1 MENTSNF
8 DINDNFFSYKAG
20 YIELTRITRHIL
32 MSLTAILKSRPEHQ
46 PYQEALSHIGI
57 LFFELD
63 DCDSLPQIEQH
74 DKRLRV
80 YLEALNMLEA
90 ALDAPMSH
98 IPVTTKAL
106 NNMRSI
112 YYNKGERKLL

>member
-1 MENTSNF
+1 
-8 DINDNFFSYKAG
+8 
-20 YIELTRITRHIL
+20 
-32 MSLTAILKSRPEHQ
+32 MSLTAILKAHPEHQ
-46 PYQEALSHIGI
+46 KDHEALSHIGL

-63 DCDSLPQIEQH
+63 DCDFLPQIEQH

-98 IPVTTKAL
+98 ISVKTQAL
-106 NNMRSI
+106 NDM
-112 YYNKGERKLL
+112 